1 MTGTLILIG
10 TDATIAEHIAKII
23 DREYVEARQ
32 DRGAKF
38 LVPSDLGIGLVDGYN
53 QIGFDRSLTK
63 PHLRR
68 EVSSILMSVVFS
80 NYLLTIP
87 SPFYR
92 RSIECK

>member
-1 MTGTLILIG
+1 
-10 TDATIAEHIAKII
+10 
-23 DREYVEARQ
+23 VEARQ

-68 EVSSILMSVVFS
+68 EVSMLLNLVLSGYSLM
-80 NYLLTIP
+80 IR
-87 SPFYR
+87 SPFIR

>member
-68 EVSSILMSVVFS
+68 EVSGILIRIVFS

-87 SPFYR
+87 SPFNR